1 MKAKKQT
8 NRRKADAAEGG
19 RGFCQHRFGLHYFK
33 VGNDGR
39 LTHYAA
45 FDPTKDAWRW
55 CTIGAWRNP
64 HKDSNLEKRESVG
77 VPAAW
82 IGVEC
87 AGDTLEAM
95 RSYVRAFKCRWGAFW
110 DWTAERERVPLD
122 CERVAELLNPYGGG
136 WAMSGN
142 AHAAIWFILAMLEYP
157 RYLEFPFLHVGGAL
171 FGDPSGR
178 IDDAGLVFQETFA
191 HFKESIAWYGRRFGC
206 RGEAEKVIGCA
217 GMVYRWICE
226 CETIDAEAFAVLEK
240 WFYGVRDA
248 LYEMAVAV
256 ADSYVPNDGCAKKS
270 AFTCQTMQGHG
281 VYMGKKLTVT
291 KKGNAVLNNEN
302 VECTF
307 PPSTIRI
314 LDALIRGF
322 STGRNDG
329 YVKTGVS
336 RWASNI
342 KDKATLAIIEQ
353 EQDTKGCFTGR
364 ARFKP
369 SAF

>member
-8 NRRKADAAEGG
+8 DRRKADAAEGG
-19 RGFCQHRFGLHYFK
+19 RGFCQHRFDLHHFK

-64 HKDSNLEKRESVG
+64 HKDSNLEKWESVG

-110 DWTAERERVPLD
+110 DWTAERERMPLD
-122 CERVAELLNPYGGG
+122 CECVAELLNPYGGG

-142 AHAAIWFILAMLEYP
+142 AHAAVWFILAMLEYP

-178 IDDAGLVFQETFA
+178 IDGAGLVFQETFA
-191 HFKESIAWYGRRFGC
+191 HFKECIAWYGRRFGC

-217 GMVYRWICE
+217 GMVYRWMCE
-226 CETIDAEAFAVLEK
+226 CGTIDAEAFAVLEK

-256 ADSYVPNDGCAKKS
+256 ADSYVPDEDTRRKS
-270 AFTCQTMQGHG
+270 RFVGQKVKGAG
-281 VYMGKKLTVT
+281 VYKGKCARVNLSGNGVVLKDGTVC
-291 KKGNAVLNNEN
+291 A
-302 VECTF
+302 F
-307 PPSTIRI
+307 PPSCIFA
-314 LDALIRGF
+314 LDLLLDGF
-322 STGRNDG
+322 GSGKDCG
-329 YVKTGVS
+329 YAQIKKS
-336 RWASNI
+336 RWACNI
-342 KDKATLAIIEQ
+342 TQKETRDIIEQ
-353 EQDTKGCFTGR
+353 ETDAKGRFTGR